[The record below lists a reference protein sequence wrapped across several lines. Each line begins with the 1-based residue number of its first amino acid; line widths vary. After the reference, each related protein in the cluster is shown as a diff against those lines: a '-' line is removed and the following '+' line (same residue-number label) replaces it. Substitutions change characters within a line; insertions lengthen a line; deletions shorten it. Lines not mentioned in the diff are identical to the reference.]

1 MRSRF
6 ISGLTGAGLV
16 LALATQA
23 QAAWEMVPG
32 ESEITADV
40 AGENQR
46 GPVER
51 TYHVSDLAGIISDD
65 GYFEMPLRLE
75 QTDLL
80 GNNGLGGLLAG
91 LSSDSAMATLSTQI
105 DPAWL
110 SNLAPG
116 DSITRTLEMTARGN
130 HFERSEEVPLRVERL
145 DNESWQVSLAEP
157 VTVDTRQLM
166 QLDNAQ
172 TILSLL
178 GYQSLEESIPI
189 RFDARLVDR

>member
-51 TYHVSDLAGIISDD
+51 TYHVSDLAGTISDD

-116 DSITRTLEMTARGN
+116 DSMTRTLEMTARGN

>member
-6 ISGLTGAGLV
+6 ISRLTGAGLA

-46 GPVER
+46 GPVKR
-51 TYHVSDLAGIISDD
+51 TYHVSDLAGTISDD

-80 GNNGLGGLLAG
+80 GDNGLGGLLAG

-116 DSITRTLEMTARGN
+116 DSMTRTLEMNARGN
-130 HFERSEEVPLRVERL
+130 HFERSEAVPLRVERL
-145 DNESWQVSLAEP
+145 DNESWRLSLAEP

-189 RFDARLVDR
+189 RFDARLVER